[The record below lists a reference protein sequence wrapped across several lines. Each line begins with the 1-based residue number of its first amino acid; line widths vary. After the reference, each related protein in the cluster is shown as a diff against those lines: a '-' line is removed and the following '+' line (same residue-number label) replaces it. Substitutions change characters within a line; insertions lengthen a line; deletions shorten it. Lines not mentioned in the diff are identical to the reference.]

1 MPYYT
6 TSQSPIY
13 KQVSIDDLISG
24 YVDPTRFGTVRN
36 TVSGTRTIFLNEI
49 RYEIVRRYNIP
60 GMIRVLE
67 EFTTKYAVLY
77 EVPRNS
83 LYHHFEIPKTSID
96 PSTGKYKTRP
106 IDAPLDPLKKA
117 LYDLKDILENTC
129 GASYHTNAF
138 AYIPRR
144 CAVDSIRRHQAN
156 KSFWFLKTDF
166 SNFFGSITKEFM
178 EHQLRMIF
186 PFSEIYKNP
195 HGKDVLSKAIDL
207 CFLNNGLPQGTPIS
221 PMLTNL
227 IMIPVD
233 HRLTNTLRSFRGNHY
248 IYTRYA
254 DDILVSSKIKYNY
267 EEIVEYINSVLREFR
282 APFSINPDKTR
293 FGSRNGHNFNLGV
306 ILNEKN
312 EITIGYKRKMAF
324 RGQLNDYIQRK
335 LRGESQPIHDIQIM
349 DGLLSYFS
357 GIEPEYWSHVIN
369 RFNEKHHINLKQ
381 MIREDLH

>member
-166 SNFFGSITKEFM
+166 SNFFGSITQEFM

-186 PFSEIYKNP
+186 PFSEIYKDP

-227 IMIPVD
+227 IMIPID

-254 DDILVSSKIKYNY
+254 DDITFSGNKSLVRYKKIIEQIINEEHYEINHQKQRLSYNY
-267 EEIVEYINSVLREFR
+267 QRQEVTGLIVNNGVSVNKKILKELNNAVYYIEKFGLISHMQHENLTQSSYKEHLYGLAYFVNMVDQEKGKYYL
-282 APFSINPDKTR
+282 DKLDR
-293 FGSRNGHNFNLGV
+293 
-306 ILNEKN
+306 LNWEC
-312 EITIGYKRKMAF
+312 
-324 RGQLNDYIQRK
+324 
-335 LRGESQPIHDIQIM
+335 
-349 DGLLSYFS
+349 
-357 GIEPEYWSHVIN
+357 
-369 RFNEKHHINLKQ
+369 
-381 MIREDLH
+381 